1 MPDRSRIRWSQ
12 LKVGI
17 VALCA
22 LIILAVL
29 ILLLTNSTGLF
40 RTQAT
45 LYTYMED
52 ASGVV
57 PKTPVRLNGISI
69 GYVDQILLTNS
80 TEPRHQVEFIMKVN
94 DRYLKDIPVNS
105 VASISAA
112 NLLGENFINIARG
125 ASSQT
130 VKSGATLPS
139 APTTNNIPELT
150 AQMANVLQSF
160 STIVGRADDLLAYVE
175 AGKGNVGKL
184 LKGEEFYDRLTAIE
198 SEGEN
203 LLKAIRTSN
212 GTLGKLIY
220 DPALYNDFDAPLKRI
235 DAILAGVQAGQGTVG
250 KAFTDEA
257 LYTELHGTISEIRTL
272 VAQINAGQGTLG
284 MAVKD
289 PALYNRLND
298 LLARFSTIVDKI
310 NAGQGTLGQ
319 FIVNPQLYNS
329 LNAATGQ
336 LEDLAKDVRANPKKF
351 LTLRLALF

>member
-17 VALCA
+17 VALSA

-57 PKTPVRLNGISI
+57 EKTPVRLNGISI
-69 GYVDQILLTNS
+69 GWVDHIRLTNS
-80 TEPRHQVEFIMKVN
+80 PQPRHQVEFEMKVY
-94 DRYLKDIPVNS
+94 DRFLKDIPVDS
-105 VASISAA
+105 VAGISAA
-112 NLLGENFINIARG
+112 NLLGEKFINIARG
-125 ASSQT
+125 TSKQT
-130 VKSGATLPS
+130 VQSGAALPS
-139 APTTNNIPELT
+139 SPNTNDIPELT
-150 AQMANVLQSF
+150 AQMNNVLQSF
-160 STIVGRADDLLAYVE
+160 QTIVARADNLLAGVE
-175 AGKGNVGKL
+175 AGKGNIGKL
-184 LKGEEFYDRLTAIE
+184 LKDEEFYDRLTAIE
-198 SEGEN
+198 NEGEN

-220 DPALYNDFDAPLKRI
+220 DPALYNDVDAPLKRI
-235 DAILAGVQAGQGTVG
+235 DAILAGLQAGQGTAG
-250 KAFTDEA
+250 KLLNDQA
-257 LYTELHGTISEIRTL
+257 LYTDLQSTVGEIRTL
-272 VAQINAGQGTLG
+272 VAQVNTGQGTLG

-298 LLARFSTIVDKI
+298 LLGRFSTIVDKI

-336 LEDLAKDVRANPKKF
+336 LEGLAKDVRANPKKF